1 MMQNTMKYSLNF
13 YYDLIHG
20 MMDIIQNNNRL
31 RAICQMSE
39 TSKRQF
45 QLPKRYTSTGQFSD
59 MMNYCNVYAL
69 AYLERKQGDARDNN
83 EPNSRQQ
90 LHPLQGSMVT
100 IPRIGCASVAENSI
114 ATEKVVILRITPTP
128 VETDSGHNKAIY
140 HKHKSQPI
148 RDV

>member
-1 MMQNTMKYSLNF
+1 MKYSLNF

-69 AYLERKQGDARDNN
+69 AYLERKQGDTRDM
-83 EPNSRQQ
+83 SQ
-90 LHPLQGSMVT
+90 
-100 IPRIGCASVAENSI
+100 IIASN
-114 ATEKVVILRITPTP
+114 
-128 VETDSGHNKAIY
+128 Y
-140 HKHKSQPI
+140 I
-148 RDV
+148 RYKGLW